1 MARIAI
7 FIPDMRGGGAE
18 RVVLTL
24 AQGFVERGNEVD
36 LVLLRSEGELI
47 ELLPAKVR
55 IVDLKA
61 FRMRHALRP
70 LVKYL
75 KRERPDALLAVMWP
89 LTAMALLARK
99 VARKRVAAT
108 EPTPSATTHLPVPD
122 LRNMLGVSPYDPD
135 EMTLD
140 DRIGVAS
147 GLAYT
152 TVGGEI
158 LEIEVSVV
166 AGRGRLH
173 LTGTLGDVM
182 KESASAALS
191 YVRGRARTLGL
202 DPEFL
207 RTRDLHIHI
216 PAGATPKDGPSAGIA
231 IATAVISAL
240 TGTPVRGDTAMTGE
254 ITLRGRVLGIGG
266 LREKSV
272 AAHRGRIRH
281 VVIPKANAREL
292 EELPEDVRAGLT
304 FHPVATMDEVLALAF
319 RARPRPAEPVAEVTQ
334 PTAVLAH

>member
-1 MARIAI
+1 
-7 FIPDMRGGGAE
+7 
-18 RVVLTL
+18 
-24 AQGFVERGNEVD
+24 
-36 LVLLRSEGELI
+36 
-47 ELLPAKVR
+47 
-55 IVDLKA
+55 
-61 FRMRHALRP
+61 
-70 LVKYL
+70 
-75 KRERPDALLAVMWP
+75 
-89 LTAMALLARK
+89 
-99 VARKRVAAT
+99 
-108 EPTPSATTHLPVPD
+108 
-122 LRNMLGVSPYDPD
+122 
-135 EMTLD
+135 
-140 DRIGVAS
+140 
-147 GLAYT
+147 
-152 TVGGEI
+152 
-158 LEIEVSVV
+158 
-166 AGRGRLH
+166 
-173 LTGTLGDVM
+173 VM

-240 TGTPVRGDTAMTGE
+240 TGVAARGDTAMTGE

-304 FHPVATMDEVLALAF
+304 FHPVATMDEALALAF
-319 RARPRPAEPVAEVTQ
+319 RAPPRPRAADAVPDVAQPAI
-334 PTAVLAH
+334 LAH